1 MGINKKDKIE
11 EIIGYL
17 MDKAKSLKSNLKGE
31 KEESYVY
38 FAGRSNYKIRI
49 NATSKKEDSEISLD
63 FYIEKKYRPENWK
76 CECGS
81 KTVKL
86 DEDYK
91 GICDMLYGELSKW

>member
-11 EIIGYL
+11 DIIGYL
-17 MDKAKSLKSNLKGE
+17 KDKNISLKKNSKDE

-38 FAGRSNYKIRI
+38 FDCRSKIRI
-49 NATSKKEDSEISLD
+49 NATSKKDDSEISLD

-76 CECGS
+76 CECGA

>member
-17 MDKAKSLKSNLKGE
+17 MDKAKSLKSNLKNE
-31 KEESYVY
+31 KKESYVY
-38 FAGRSNYKIRI
+38 FAGRSNYKIRV
-49 NATSKKEDSEISLD
+49 NARSTKNNSEISLD
-63 FYIEKKYRPENWK
+63 FYIEKKCRPENWK
-76 CECGS
+76 C
-81 KTVKL
+81 KHYTVKL

>member
-17 MDKAKSLKSNLKGE
+17 IAKAKSLKSNLKDE

-38 FAGRSNYKIRI
+38 FAGRSNYKIRV
-49 NATSKKEDSEISLD
+49 NARSTKNNSEISLD
-63 FYIEKKYRPENWK
+63 FFIESAVRPNDWK
-76 CECGS
+76 C
-81 KTVKL
+81 KHYTVKL